1 MWLKNMDHLSGL
13 TLSLPGNSHPTRWMG
28 RCDGVF
34 MSTVAVIGAQWGDE
48 GKGKVVD
55 YLAERARFVV
65 RYQGGNNAGHT
76 LVVNGEKTILHLI
89 PSGILADDVTNV
101 IGDGTVVDPWV
112 LLKELKGLDAK
123 GAIRPPESGQL
134 VLGRRAAI
142 VAPYHVALDKAREQ
156 RLGKGKI
163 GTTGRGI
170 GPAYEDVAARRAIRV
185 ADLLDRELLDTRLS
199 RVLDEKNAILSW
211 LGAEVFEKEALMER
225 LLAVGERLKPWV
237 HDAGKRV
244 RDAIQEGHDLVFEGA
259 QGAMLDVIHGTY
271 PFVTSSHTTTGGI
284 ASGAG
289 THPRQLD
296 AVVGVVKA
304 YTTRVGAGPFPTEL
318 HDSFGDS
325 LREKGK
331 EFGST
336 TGRPRRCGWLD
347 ISQLRY
353 AHQLNGFTA
362 LALTKLDVLTG
373 LDSIQVCV
381 GYSVDGERWDIIPTD
396 SDLMKRAEPIT
407 VTLEGWTEDV
417 TTARSFD
424 DLPANAK
431 NYVELVQ
438 KELGVPIGL
447 ISVGPGRSETI
458 RHNDLWACA

>member
-1 MWLKNMDHLSGL
+1 MDHLGR
-13 TLSLPGNSHPTRWMG
+13 LSDALLGNALAAQRTG
-28 RCDGVF
+28 IVGGVI

-76 LVVNGEKTILHLI
+76 LVVNGEKTILHLV
-89 PSGILADDVTNV
+89 PSGILVDGVTNV
-101 IGDGTVVDPWV
+101 VGDGTVIDPWV
-112 LLKELKGLDAK
+112 LLGELEGLEAR
-123 GAIRPPESGQL
+123 GAMRAPESGQL
-134 VLGRRAAI
+134 VIGRRAAI

-185 ADLLDRELLDTRLS
+185 ADLLDRERLSTRLD
-199 RVLDEKNAILSW
+199 RVLDEKNALLSW
-211 LGAEVFEKEALMER
+211 LQVETFEKEDLIER
-225 LLAVGERLKPWV
+225 LMAVGARLAPWID
-237 HDAGKRV
+237 DAGKRV
-244 RDAIQEGHDLVFEGA
+244 RQGIADGHDVVFEGA
-259 QGAMLDVIHGTY
+259 QGAMLDVLHGTY
-271 PFVTSSHTTTGGI
+271 PYVTSSQTTTGGI

-318 HDSFGDS
+318 HDHFGQS
-325 LREKGK
+325 LREKGQ

-353 AHQLNGFTA
+353 AHQLNGFTS

-373 LDSIQVCV
+373 LESIQICV
-381 GYSVDGERWDIIPTD
+381 GYLVDGERWDIMPTD
-396 SDLMKRAEPIT
+396 SDLMDRAEPIT
-407 VTLEGWTEDV
+407 IELAGWDEDV
-417 TTARSFD
+417 REASTFD
-424 DLPANAK
+424 ELPENAK
-431 NYVELVQ
+431 AYINRIQ
-438 KELGVPIGL
+438 SELGVPVGL
-447 ISVGPGRSETI
+447 ISVGPGRHETI
-458 RHNDLWACA
+458 RHQDLWATA

>member
-1 MWLKNMDHLSGL
+1 
-13 TLSLPGNSHPTRWMG
+13 
-28 RCDGVF
+28 

-76 LVVNGEKTILHLI
+76 LVVNGEKTILHLV

-101 IGDGTVVDPWV
+101 IGDGTVIDPWV
-112 LLKELKGLDAK
+112 LVGELEGLEAR
-123 GAIRPPESGQL
+123 GAMRPPESGQL
-134 VLGRRAAI
+134 VIGRRAAI
-142 VAPYHVALDKAREQ
+142 VAPYHVAMDKAREQ

-185 ADLLDRELLDTRLS
+185 ADLLDRERLS
-199 RVLDEKNAILSW
+199 DRLDRVLEEKNALLAW
-211 LGAEVFEKEALMER
+211 LGAETFDKDDLIER
-225 LLAVGERLKPWV
+225 LTAVGARLKPWV
-237 HDAGKRV
+237 DDAGKRV
-244 RDAIQEGHDLVFEGA
+244 RQAIADDLDVVFEGA
-259 QGAMLDVIHGTY
+259 QGAMLDVVHGTY
-271 PFVTSSHTTTGGI
+271 PYVTSSHTTTGGI
-284 ASGAG
+284 ASGSG
-289 THPRQLD
+289 THPRQLK

-325 LREKGK
+325 LREKGQ

-347 ISQLRY
+347 LSQLRY
-353 AHQLNGFTA
+353 AHQLNGFTS

-373 LDSIQVCV
+373 LESIEVCV

-396 SDLMKRAEPIT
+396 SDLMERAEPIT
-407 VTLEGWTEDV
+407 VKLAGWTEDV
-417 TTARSFD
+417 RDARSYEE
-424 DLPANAK
+424 LPANAK
-431 NYVELVQ
+431 TYIDLVQ
-438 KELGVPIGL
+438 RELGVPVGL

-458 RHNDLWACA
+458 RHQDLWATG